1 MSRIG
6 KMPVVI
12 PSGVKIDLAGKHIT
26 VEGPK
31 GKLERDIH
39 PDIDVVIEGEE
50 LLVTRPS
57 DDKTHRA
64 LHGLTRALINN
75 MVTGVTNGFK
85 KELELVGVG
94 YRAAKQGNN
103 LVLTVGYSHP
113 VEMEP
118 PDGNNIEVPTPNRI
132 TNLGIDKEKVGAFAA
147 NVRSVRPP
155 EPYKGKGI
163 KYDGEVIK
171 RKAGKAG
178 VKAG

>member
-12 PSGVKIDLAGKHIT
+12 PSGVKIDLTGNHLV

-31 GKLERDIH
+31 GKLERDLH
-39 PDIDVVIEGEE
+39 PEIDVVIEGDV
-50 LLVTRPS
+50 LTVTRPS
-57 DDKTHRA
+57 DDKDHRS

-75 MVTGVTNGFK
+75 MVVGVTTGFK
-85 KELELVGVG
+85 KDLEIVGVG

-118 PDGNNIEVPTPNRI
+118 GEGISVEVPTPNRI
-132 TNLGIDKEKVGAFAA
+132 TILGIDKEKVGAFAA
-147 NVRSVRPP
+147 NVRAVRPP

-163 KYDGEVIK
+163 KYDGEFII

-178 VKAG
+178 AK

>member
-12 PSGVKIDLAGKHIT
+12 PSGVKISLDAKHLV

-39 PDIDVVIEGEE
+39 PDIDVTIEGEQ

-57 DDKTHRA
+57 EAKEHRA

-75 MVTGVTNGFK
+75 MVVGVTTGFK
-85 KELELVGVG
+85 KNLELVGVG

-113 VEMEP
+113 VEMNPGE
-118 PDGNNIEVPTPNRI
+118 GIEIEVPTPNRI
-132 TNLGIDKEKVGAFAA
+132 SILGIDKEKVGAFAA

-163 KYDGEVIK
+163 KYEGEIIK
-171 RKAGKAG
+171 RKAGKSG

>member
-12 PSGVKIDLAGKHIT
+12 PSGVKITLEGNHIA

-39 PDIDVVIEGEE
+39 PEIDVVIEGDVIT
-50 LLVTRPS
+50 VTRPS
-57 DDKTHRA
+57 DDKDHRS

-75 MVTGVTNGFK
+75 MVVGVTTGFK
-85 KELELVGVG
+85 KDLEIVGVG

-118 PDGNNIEVPTPNRI
+118 GEGISIEVPTPNRI
-132 TNLGIDKEKVGAFAA
+132 TINGIDKEKVGAFAA
-147 NVRSVRPP
+147 NVRAVRPP

-163 KYDGEVIK
+163 KYDGEFII

-178 VKAG
+178 AK

>member
-12 PSGVKIDLAGKHIT
+12 PSDVKLTLEGNHIT

-39 PDIDVVIEGEE
+39 PDIDVVIEGDV
-50 LLVTRPS
+50 LTVTRPS
-57 DDKTHRA
+57 DDKDHRS

-75 MVTGVTNGFK
+75 MVVGVTTGFK
-85 KELELVGVG
+85 KELEIVGVG

-118 PDGNNIEVPTPNRI
+118 GEGISIEVPTPNRI
-132 TNLGIDKEKVGAFAA
+132 TINGIDKEKVGAFAA
-147 NVRSVRPP
+147 NVRAVRPP

-163 KYDGEVIK
+163 KYDGEFII

-178 VKAG
+178 AK

>member
-12 PSGVKIDLAGKHIT
+12 PSGVKITLEGNHIA

-39 PDIDVVIEGEE
+39 PEIDVVIEGDV
-50 LLVTRPS
+50 LTVTRPS
-57 DDKTHRA
+57 DDKDHRS

-75 MVTGVTNGFK
+75 MVVGVTTGFK
-85 KELELVGVG
+85 KDLEIVGVG

-118 PDGNNIEVPTPNRI
+118 GEGITIEVPTPNRI
-132 TNLGIDKEKVGAFAA
+132 TINGIDKEKVGAFAA
-147 NVRSVRPP
+147 NVRAVRPP

-163 KYDGEVIK
+163 KYDGEFII

-178 VKAG
+178 AK

>member
-12 PSGVKIDLAGKHIT
+12 PSGVKVDLKDSHIV

-39 PDIDVVIEGEE
+39 PEIDVVIEGDV
-50 LLVTRPS
+50 LTVTRPS
-57 DDKTHRA
+57 DDKNHRA
-64 LHGLTRALINN
+64 LHGLTRALIHN
-75 MVTGVTNGFK
+75 MVVGVTEGFK

-118 PDGNNIEVPTPNRI
+118 ADGITIEVPTPNRI
-132 TNLGIDKEKVGAFAA
+132 SILGIDKEKVGAFAA
-147 NVRSVRPP
+147 NVRAVRPP

>member
-12 PSGVKIDLAGKHIT
+12 PSGVKIELEGNHIV

-39 PDIDVVIEGEE
+39 PEIDVVIEGDV
-50 LLVTRPS
+50 LTVSRPS
-57 DDKTHRA
+57 DDKDHRA

-75 MVTGVTNGFK
+75 MVIGVTAGFK
-85 KELELVGVG
+85 KDLEIVGVG

-118 PDGNNIEVPTPNRI
+118 GEGITVEVPTPNRI
-132 TNLGIDKEKVGAFAA
+132 SILGIDKEKVGAFAA
-147 NVRSVRPP
+147 NVRAVRPP

-163 KYDGEVIK
+163 KYSDEHIR
-171 RKAGKAG
+171 RKVGKTG
-178 VKAG
+178 KK

>member
-12 PSGVKIDLAGKHIT
+12 PSGVTLTLDGKHLV

-39 PDIDVVIEGEE
+39 PDIDVAIEGDQ

-57 DDKTHRA
+57 DDKKYRA

-75 MVTGVTNGFK
+75 MVIGVNTGFTKN
-85 KELELVGVG
+85 LELVGVG

-118 PDGNNIEVPTPNRI
+118 TDGITVEVPTPNRI
-132 TNLGIDKEKVGAFAA
+132 TIIGIDKEKVGAFAA
-147 NVRSVRPP
+147 NVRAVRPP

-163 KYDGEVIK
+163 KYEGEVIK

>member
-12 PSGVKIDLAGKHIT
+12 PSGVKVTLEGNHIA

-39 PDIDVVIEGEE
+39 PEIDVVIEGEVIT
-50 LLVTRPS
+50 VTRPS
-57 DDKTHRA
+57 DDKDHRS

-75 MVTGVTNGFK
+75 MVVGVTTGFK
-85 KELELVGVG
+85 KELEIVGVG

-118 PDGNNIEVPTPNRI
+118 GEGISIEVPTPNRI
-132 TNLGIDKEKVGAFAA
+132 TILGIDKEKVGAFAA
-147 NVRSVRPP
+147 NVRAVRPP

-163 KYDGEVIK
+163 KYDGEFII

-178 VKAG
+178 AK

>member
-12 PSGVKIDLAGKHIT
+12 PSGVKISLEGKHLK

-31 GKLERDIH
+31 GILERDIH
-39 PDIDVVIEGEE
+39 PDIDVTIEDEQ
-50 LLVTRPS
+50 LLVTRPT
-57 DDKTHRA
+57 DDKEHRA

-75 MVTGVTNGFK
+75 MVVGVTTGFK
-85 KELELVGVG
+85 KNLELVGVG
-94 YRAAKQGNN
+94 YRAAKQGKN

-113 VEMEP
+113 VEMDPGE
-118 PDGNNIEVPTPNRI
+118 GLEIEVPSPTRI
-132 TNLGIDKEKVGAFAA
+132 SIMGIDKEKVGAFAA

-163 KYDGEVIK
+163 KYEGEVIK